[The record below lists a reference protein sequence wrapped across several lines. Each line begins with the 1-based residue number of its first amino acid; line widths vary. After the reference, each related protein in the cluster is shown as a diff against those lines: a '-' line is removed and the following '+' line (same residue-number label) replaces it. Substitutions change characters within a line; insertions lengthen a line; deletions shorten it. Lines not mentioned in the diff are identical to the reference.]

1 MLSLTGRCIYKA
13 VEGMIRT
20 KPGTDMNAIE
30 TVGLTKYYDSLCAV
44 KDLTLSVDNEIFAL
58 LGPNGSGKTTT
69 VLMLTTLLKP
79 TSGKATVCGH
89 DVSREGDAVRKKLSY
104 VPQEMAVDIRL
115 TGRENV
121 MFFAK
126 LYGIP
131 DRDARVDEVLAIMEL
146 TDRAGDLVKNYSGGM
161 RRRLELAQAL
171 VHEPEVLFLDEP
183 TIGLDVAA
191 RKKIWEHIQQLRKRG
206 MTIFVT
212 THYMDEADQFCDRVG
227 IISKGK
233 IMALGS
239 PAELKARLMKDVVTA
254 RISGPFVPPAI
265 EGIRFIGRNDDEVS
279 FTVDNGREALPLIAQ
294 AITTAGTPLH
304 ALSMH
309 EPTLDD
315 VFLNAVGN
323 QEESHNFD
331 DRRFRAMLRRRK

>member
-1 MLSLTGRCIYKA
+1 
-13 VEGMIRT
+13 
-20 KPGTDMNAIE
+20 MNAIE
-30 TVGLTKYYDSLCAV
+30 MSGLTKYYDKLCAV
-44 KDLTLSVDNEIFAL
+44 DELTLSVDNEIFAL

-69 VLMLTTLLKP
+69 VLMLTTLLRP
-79 TSGKATVCGH
+79 TKGSAAICGY
-89 DVSREGDAVRKKLSY
+89 DVARDGDKVRKNLSY

-126 LYGIP
+126 LYGVP
-131 DRDARVDEVLAIMEL
+131 DRKARVDEVLAIMEL
-146 TDRAGDLVKNYSGGM
+146 TDRADEIVRNYSGGM

-171 VHEPEVLFLDEP
+171 VHEPAVLFLDEP

-191 RKKIWEHIQQLRKRG
+191 RKKIWEHIGKLRTRG

-227 IISKGK
+227 IISNGK
-233 IMALGS
+233 IMALGT

-254 RISGPFVPPAI
+254 RVSGTVGPLSIDGVSV
-265 EGIRFIGRNDDEVS
+265 IGRKDDDIC
-279 FTVDNGREALPLIAQ
+279 FTAENGREALPLIAQ
-294 AITTAGTPLH
+294 ALAGSGVTVH
-304 ALSMH
+304 TLSLH

-315 VFLNAVGN
+315 VFLHAIGS
-323 QEESHNFD
+323 QEEPHNFD
-331 DRRFRAMLRRRK
+331 DHKFRTMLRRR